1 MFKSIFKR
9 LSHTVF
15 LHTKILV
22 HEFLLGGY
30 GEEVTPDPIPNSEV
44 KLLLADGTARK
55 SVVE

>member
-30 GEEVTPDPIPNSEV
+30 GEEVTPDPIPNTEV